1 MQLAGVP
8 PRLAVP
14 VSRRAERPADAFA
27 DPGPHWFAS
36 VMGGG
41 IVAAAGATLPVQWPG
56 LRGFAAAIWVRCALW
71 LIASLAVITQLWQ
84 RMARYS
90 AGWPGRCYPG
100 ADLTVER

>member
-1 MQLAGVP
+1 
-8 PRLAVP
+8 
-14 VSRRAERPADAFA
+14 
-27 DPGPHWFAS
+27 
-36 VMGGG
+36 
-41 IVAAAGATLPVQWPG
+41 
-56 LRGFAAAIWVRCALW
+56 VRCALW